1 VGFTPAAHAGST
13 LAETG
18 RRPSEALCRKTL
30 QKFSVGM
37 HALQLPACASYFR
50 SRISKRIT
58 QLNQSGGVM
67 GDLRFRLAWRPFSF
81 PHAVVV
87 IRQPGSGSVMAR
99 VALLFT
105 VMVSVCLLG
114 ALPVWAA
121 QPCVLGPERDDYD
134 LRLCMEVLEDADHS
148 LTIDQ
153 AASAALAGRYGPPPE
168 GHFNFGF
175 KSSALW
181 FRFTIAAVPPNPE
194 HGREPELW
202 ILDPGWNFYDTF
214 HLYVPLPQAEGGWQV
229 YAAGRLISVQGE
241 QDKRHFQL
249 PPNLPAPAT
258 CYIRVTGIRPL
269 MVAPT
274 IATLDRALRVNG
286 FKTLGVALL
295 LGFFAT
301 LMLGNLAV
309 YLYTGNS
316 KYKWFVLS
324 NLTFASFVATTSYQH
339 FIAVKNLPTV
349 IMVVGLL
356 GQAILAT
363 TFRTFFEIRRYNR
376 KLNAILLAAVWTVL
390 GVAAAAFFLPE
401 DFHPKLSI
409 YAVMPL
415 TVVVFWACFD
425 CLKRDRAPA
434 LIFMAAWVG
443 AAMSA
448 FVYNWAIKGGLPFVH
463 PSLMWVSFVV
473 EAVCMTILLAYSIE
487 RISAQRQAAEAM
499 AKARSSF
506 LAGMSHEIRTPMT
519 AILGFLNLSLHLE
532 TGRQLRQYLLRVEAA
547 AKHLMDIINDI
558 LDLSKIEAGKVE
570 LENGPL
576 DPEALLHEAADIL
589 VARALENGNELV
601 LTLEPGLPRRVTGDV
616 LRLRQVLINLGG
628 NAVKFTQGGT
638 VRLAVSRDDGA
649 GQPEGR
655 VALRFEVSDTGIG
668 IDPAVLP
675 RLFES
680 FEQADSSTARVYGGT
695 GLGLSI
701 SRRLVRLMGGDISVQ
716 SRPREGSTFG
726 FTVPLGLEPDAVS
739 LEGLPAWD
747 RGSLNV
753 LVVEDNPESLASM
766 KTILSAMGHSHAAA
780 GSAAAASRLAAKE
793 RFDLILLDWD
803 LPDMAGPEAVGLLR
817 SQEDAAGTVGRTPV
831 VLMTS
836 PARPDVQQLRLDQWG
851 VQGILAKPFTASSV
865 EGLLRQVLDSGQD
878 SADADACPAADA
890 PCDLDLARGL
900 RVLLVEDNLFNQE
913 LLGVILNE
921 AGVELEVVDNGA
933 EAVRRV
939 TEGGEVP
946 DVVLMDVNMPV
957 MGGFEATRAIRDDG
971 RFAVL
976 PVVAMTAD
984 ITPEDR
990 ARCLE
995 AGMNDHLAKPVDTG
1009 ELFRILVKWGRQA
1022 RGDARHA

>member
-1 VGFTPAAHAGST
+1 
-13 LAETG
+13 
-18 RRPSEALCRKTL
+18 
-30 QKFSVGM
+30 
-37 HALQLPACASYFR
+37 
-50 SRISKRIT
+50 
-58 QLNQSGGVM
+58 
-67 GDLRFRLAWRPFSF
+67 LRFLSVVLFGVFCAQGAW
-81 PHAVVV
+81 
-87 IRQPGSGSVMAR
+87 GGG
-99 VALLFT
+99 
-105 VMVSVCLLG
+105 VCLLESSV
-114 ALPVWAA
+114 P
-121 QPCVLGPERDDYD
+121 QYD
-134 LRLCMEVLEDADHS
+134 LRSFMDVLEDEGRSMTVD
-148 LTIDQ
+148 DV
-153 AASAALAGRYGPPPE
+153 ASPALAGRFGPPPR

-175 KSSALW
+175 TSSALW
-181 FRFTIAAVPPNPE
+181 FRFTLAPATTNPD
-194 HGREPELW
+194 HGTRPELW
-202 ILDPGWNFYDTF
+202 ILDPGWNFFDTF
-214 HLYVPLPQAEGGWQV
+214 HLYVPRPEAEGGWHV
-229 YAAGRLISVQGE
+229 YGAGRLLFSPGGPE
-241 QDKRHFQL
+241 NRHLQL
-249 PPNLPAPAT
+249 PPDLPASAT
-258 CYIRVTGIRPL
+258 CYIRVTGIRPI
-269 MVAPT
+269 MMAPT
-274 IATLDRALRVNG
+274 IATLDGTLRANG
-286 FKTLGVALL
+286 FKTLGTALL
-295 LGFFAT
+295 IGFFAT

-324 NLTFASFVATTSYQH
+324 NLTFVSFVATTSYQH
-339 FIAVKNLPTV
+339 FFAVKNLPTV

-376 KLNAILLAAVWTVL
+376 KLNAILLAAVWVVL
-390 GVAAAAFFLPE
+390 GVAAAALVVPE
-401 DFHPKLSI
+401 DIQPKLSI
-409 YAVMPL
+409 YAIMPL
-415 TVVVFWACFD
+415 TLVVFLASFD
-425 CLKRDRAPA
+425 CLKRDRTTT
-434 LIFMAAWVG
+434 LIFMASWLG

-519 AILGFLNLSLHLE
+519 AILGFLNLSLHL
-532 TGRQLRQYLLRVEAA
+532 GAGGQLRQYLQRVEAA

-558 LDLSKIEAGKVE
+558 LDLAKIEAGKVE
-570 LENGPL
+570 LEDGPL

-601 LTLEPGLPRRVTGDV
+601 LALEPGLPRRVTGDA

-628 NAVKFTQGGT
+628 NAVKFTHGGT
-638 VRLAVSRDDGA
+638 VRLAVSRDEGA

-701 SRRLVRLMGGDISVQ
+701 SRRLVRLMGGDILVR
-716 SRPREGSTFG
+716 SRPGEGSTFG
-726 FTVPLGLEPDAVS
+726 FTVPLGLDPDAAFP
-739 LEGLPAWD
+739 EAPPAVD
-747 RGSLNV
+747 RGALKV
-753 LVVEDNPESLASM
+753 LVVEDNPESLSSM
-766 KTILSAMGHSHAAA
+766 KAILSAMGHAHAAA
-780 GSAAAASRLAAKE
+780 GSAAEASRLAASE
-793 RFDLILLDWD
+793 RFDLVLLDWE
-803 LPDMAGPEAVGLLR
+803 LPDMSWPEAVGLLR
-817 SQEDAAGTVGRTPV
+817 SAEDAAGKVGPTPV
-831 VLMTS
+831 ALMTS
-836 PARPDVQQLRLDQWG
+836 PARPDVETLRLDRRG
-851 VQGILAKPFTASSV
+851 VQGLLAKPFTVSSV
-865 EGLLRQVLDSGQD
+865 EGLLRQVLDSGHD

-913 LLGVILNE
+913 LLGVILDE
-921 AGVELEVVDNGA
+921 AGVVLEVADDGA

-939 TEGGEVP
+939 TEGGEAP

-957 MGGFEATRAIRDDG
+957 MGGFEATRAIRGDG
-971 RFAVL
+971 RFAAL

-1009 ELFRILVKWGRQA
+1009 ELFRVLVTWGRRA
-1022 RGDARHA
+1022 RGEARHA